1 MIVRYHK
8 GGSEIDEIVFR
19 RWSNFHLHCR
29 NGPVMRAVV
38 PQIMR
43 TVKYGLWMPNT
54 QPPIFTLDD
63 ANRYDA
69 DVQEIIRQHDLK
81 ARTIKTVYL
90 NKEITPKM
98 VEQMAG
104 MKIGIK
110 YYPPVHGATTG
121 SGHGI
126 PLSECHEVLEAMQ
139 EYHVPLLGHFESPI
153 DRFGRELPHREREDY
168 FAKLHFPWLRNRY
181 PMLNISCEHI
191 TTKAFVDHIMNDD
204 SGYTAGTVTPQGLL
218 FHEVDG
224 AIPNYSWSAHLKC
237 MPIVKPKEDQE
248 AVLDFATS
256 GDSRV
261 FAGDDT
267 APHLESK
274 KKAETFDGI
283 ASGCWLPHSP
293 ALYALA
299 FSRVGALDER
309 FERFM
314 SLNGPAWWDLPPPDE
329 NDTLV
334 IKRVED
340 GTPEPLDVPEL
351 NDRIIPLGFSQNPD
365 RFKPGFQAF

>member
-1 MIVRYHK
+1 MRVIYLP
-8 GGSEIDEIVFR
+8 GGELDQIIMR

-29 NGPVMRAVV
+29 TGPVMHAVV

-43 TVKYGLWMPNT
+43 TVKYGLWMPNID
-54 QPPIFTLDD
+54 PPILTLED
-63 ANRYDA
+63 ADRYDHE
-69 DVQEIIRQHDLK
+69 VQAIIRQHRLK
-81 ARTIKTVYL
+81 AETIKTLYL
-90 NKEITPKM
+90 NKHITPTM
-98 VEQMAG
+98 IEQMAG

-126 PLSECHEVLEAMQ
+126 PLEECHDVLLAMQ
-139 EYHVPLLGHFESPI
+139 EYRIPLLGHFESVV
-153 DRFGRELPHREREDY
+153 DQAGNTLPHREREGY
-168 FAKLHFPWLRNRY
+168 FAKHTFPWLRERY
-181 PMLNISCEHI
+181 PELLICCEHI
-191 TTKAFVDHIMNDD
+191 TTRAFVEHIKSDTR
-204 SGYTAGTVTPQGLL
+204 GKTVGTITPQGLL

-224 AIPNYSWSAHLKC
+224 AIPNYSWAPHLKC

-248 AVLDFATS
+248 AVLAFAAS
-256 GDSRV
+256 GDLRV

-267 APHLESK
+267 APHVASK

-299 FSRVGALDER
+299 FKRVSAIGSN

-314 SLNGPAWWDLPPPDE
+314 SLNGPRWWGLEPPSADE
-329 NDTLV
+329 TMV
-334 IKRVED
+334 IMRVKD
-340 GTPEPLDVPEL
+340 GTPDPLKVPEL
-351 NDRIIPLGFSQNPD
+351 GETIVPMGFSTQPD
-365 RFKPGFQAF
+365 RFKPGFEAF